1 MKRNKKEII
10 VRDEQQIEE
19 KSAMAEN
26 CHAPFSRDEQI
37 EISETTNNQEPIS
50 KIQTDLSE
58 GVQINIEE
66 AMSEAEEQRKDAPPV
81 KNEDEQIN
89 EAEEAVAGRKSKKKR
104 WTSLILMLINIA
116 IVAVIIITQV
126 KGNNMVPLTEI
137 LESGINWWFLL
148 ACVASFAVMTILEG
162 IRIEIFVHDSTKKH
176 QFPLSFKTAQI
187 GRYYDCVTPLSTGG
201 QPFQIYYLKKH
212 GLSAAQSV
220 AVPMGRYV
228 FTQITA
234 VIFFTAVLFSTFSG
248 SLGGG
253 VATTVVSAASWV
265 GYVLNCSVIFLVLLL
280 SINRKVGTKIV
291 GWFIKIGH
299 KMKLVKNY
307 DKTYNNVIK
316 VVDDFQSSI
325 KYYVKSPK
333 TFIVALLVTGGSYLL
348 NYTIPFFIYC
358 TFAGFEVGMWSTI
371 IVRCVMIDLASS
383 FIPLPGGT
391 GAAELSFTTLFAS
404 FFVGGKLFWALLLW
418 RILTY
423 YGYIFQGLIIMI
435 YDYAIGDK
443 KYNWQKRKNELETES
458 EKFKAEQLSQFKSR
472 KLKKQKNK

>member
-1 MKRNKKEII
+1 MKIKKKEII

-19 KSAMAEN
+19 KSAVAEN
-26 CHAPFSRDEQI
+26 CHAPFSRDEQNASTPTQT
-37 EISETTNNQEPIS
+37 EQNVALDQTN
-50 KIQTDLSE
+50 LSE

-66 AMSEAEEQRKDAPPV
+66 AISEAEKQRKNAPPV
-81 KNEDEQIN
+81 QNEDEQIN

-104 WTSLILMLINIA
+104 WGSLILMLINIV
-116 IVAVIIITQV
+116 IVAVIIITQI
-126 KGNNMVPLTEI
+126 KGNNMVPLSEV
-137 LESGINWWFLL
+137 LEGGINWWFLL
-148 ACVASFAVMTILEG
+148 VCFATFGAMTILEA
-162 IRIEIFVHDSTKKH
+162 IRIEIFVHDSTKKRH
-176 QFPLSFKTAQI
+176 FALSYKTAQI
-187 GRYYDCVTPLSTGG
+187 GRYYDCVTPLSAGG

-212 GLSAAQSV
+212 GLTAAQSV

-228 FTQITA
+228 FTQLTA
-234 VIFFTAVLFSTFSG
+234 VIFFTCVLFSTFSG

-253 VATTVVSAASWV
+253 VATTVVSAASWI
-265 GYVLNCSVIFLVLLL
+265 GYVLNFSVIFLVLLI
-280 SINRKVGTKIV
+280 SINRKIGTKLV
-291 GWFIKIGH
+291 GGVIKLGH

-325 KYYVKSPK
+325 KYYVKTPK
-333 TFIVALLVTGGSYLL
+333 TFILGLLATGASYLL

-358 TFAGFEVGMWSTI
+358 TFAGYEVGMWSTI
-371 IVRCVMIDLASS
+371 LVRCVMIDLASS

-423 YGYIFQGLIIMI
+423 YGYIFQGIIIMI

-443 KYNWQKRKNELETES
+443 KYKWQKKKNELETES

>member
-201 QPFQIYYLKKH
+201 QPFQIYYLKNM
-212 GLSAAQSV
+212 V
-220 AVPMGRYV
+220 
-228 FTQITA
+228 
-234 VIFFTAVLFSTFSG
+234 
-248 SLGGG
+248 
-253 VATTVVSAASWV
+253 
-265 GYVLNCSVIFLVLLL
+265 LVLLNL
-280 SINRKVGTKIV
+280 LQSQWEDMFSLKSRRLFFHSGAVFNLLGEPWWRRCNNCCFCGEL
-291 GWFIKIGH
+291 GWI
-299 KMKLVKNY
+299 
-307 DKTYNNVIK
+307 
-316 VVDDFQSSI
+316 
-325 KYYVKSPK
+325 
-333 TFIVALLVTGGSYLL
+333 
-348 NYTIPFFIYC
+348 C
-358 TFAGFEVGMWSTI
+358 
-371 IVRCVMIDLASS
+371 
-383 FIPLPGGT
+383 
-391 GAAELSFTTLFAS
+391 AEL
-404 FFVGGKLFWALLLW
+404 
-418 RILTY
+418 
-423 YGYIFQGLIIMI
+423 
-435 YDYAIGDK
+435 
-443 KYNWQKRKNELETES
+443 
-458 EKFKAEQLSQFKSR
+458 
-472 KLKKQKNK
+472 